1 MKKNF
6 LTVAFLLFFLAG
18 CGSGSRLSSNDVLSS
33 VVMESYD
40 IQSID
45 LSYSQILPPY
55 GVTVKTGTLVLNLMV
70 STSEKETAERFTD
83 IQKAIDVIT
92 KQAAES
98 GNIALTETSIVQIN
112 SSYQRKDSSLTQ
124 VQNVDASAVRMKLSI
139 DISQHG
145 NDFIKSVTAFN
156 EFLNGLTLDDTI
168 TLKAIS
174 LEADLGDLAAVR
186 LQIIEQI
193 YAEMNAVKDEQ
204 GEAVKFEVSGLYAPL
219 QKMQLN
225 DLAYY
230 LYLEPVIT
238 IIEY

>member
-1 MKKNF
+1 
-6 LTVAFLLFFLAG
+6 
-18 CGSGSRLSSNDVLSS
+18 
-33 VVMESYD
+33 
-40 IQSID
+40 
-45 LSYSQILPPY
+45 
-55 GVTVKTGTLVLNLMV
+55 
-70 STSEKETAERFTD
+70 
-83 IQKAIDVIT
+83 
-92 KQAAES
+92 
-98 GNIALTETSIVQIN
+98 
-112 SSYQRKDSSLTQ
+112 
-124 VQNVDASAVRMKLSI
+124 
-139 DISQHG
+139 
-145 NDFIKSVTAFN
+145 
-156 EFLNGLTLDDTI
+156 LTLDDTI